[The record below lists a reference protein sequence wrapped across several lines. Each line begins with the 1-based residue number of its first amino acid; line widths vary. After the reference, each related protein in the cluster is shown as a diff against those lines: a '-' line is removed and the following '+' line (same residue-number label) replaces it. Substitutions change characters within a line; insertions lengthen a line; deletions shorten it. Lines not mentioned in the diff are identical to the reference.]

1 MIPVARSGCQSHD
14 TPAGG
19 RIIVRI
25 RRLWDEGTSVLKP
38 APRTSLA
45 RCAPSW
51 RVGQHAEDLLQR
63 ALAVAQLAP
72 PRRSVEPHLAFG
84 NQQQVLLANVA
95 VAQWAPRRGGA
106 ASCPGPGRL
115 EVAALDRVEL
125 RPQTAGRRSGRSLVT
140 TVCGRALPRPRGRP
154 YTLRSGSSPGKGP
167 RPRPSRESERA
178 GGKAKRAQPQAD
190 AGGYASFTVLP
201 VVAVRS
207 DFRAHLD
214 ELKLRLDPYHRIS
227 LLLRVQRRVASYT
240 SSAHR

>member
-51 RVGQHAEDLLQR
+51 RVGQHAEDLLPR

-72 PRRSVEPHLAFG
+72 PRCSVEPHLAFG
-84 NQQQVLLANVA
+84 DQQQVLLASRSA
-95 VAQWAPRRGGA
+95 GWARDKAGRVMPR
-106 ASCPGPGRL
+106 PGRL

-125 RPQTAGRRSGRSLVT
+125 RPQTP
-140 TVCGRALPRPRGRP
+140 RAVAP
-154 YTLRSGSSPGKGP
+154 
-167 RPRPSRESERA
+167 
-178 GGKAKRAQPQAD
+178 AD
-190 AGGYASFTVLP
+190 
-201 VVAVRS
+201 R
-207 DFRAHLD
+207 
-214 ELKLRLDPYHRIS
+214 
-227 LLLRVQRRVASYT
+227 
-240 SSAHR
+240 